1 MTPDSTP
8 SRRVGRSTLI
18 VMGGMLLALLTGL
31 VRQRVIAAGFGTGA
45 SLDAYT
51 AANGLP
57 ELLVTMLG
65 GGALSFAFIPI
76 YSGFLSRQVRPGAD
90 QLASQV
96 INAIFLLAALAS
108 SLPALLAPALGRA
121 PGGIGPSFPPE
132 TQDLTVQLMRVLLV
146 SVVIFAMSSILTG
159 TLHAHQ
165 HFLLPAL
172 APILYNGGA
181 GGGGRWLAPGP

>member
-8 SRRVGRSTLI
+8 TRRVARSTAV
-18 VMGGMLLALLTGL
+18 VMGGMLLALITGL
-31 VRQRVIAAGFGTGA
+31 VRQRAIAAAFGTGA

-65 GGALSFAFIPI
+65 GGALSFAYIPV
-76 YSGFLSRQVRPGAD
+76 YSGFLSRQDRRGAD

-108 SLPALLAPALGRA
+108 VLATLLAPAL
-121 PGGIGPSFPPE
+121 
-132 TQDLTVQLMRVLLV
+132 V
-146 SVVIFAMSSILTG
+146 
-159 TLHAHQ
+159 
-165 HFLLPAL
+165 
-172 APILYNGGA
+172 
-181 GGGGRWLAPGP
+181 